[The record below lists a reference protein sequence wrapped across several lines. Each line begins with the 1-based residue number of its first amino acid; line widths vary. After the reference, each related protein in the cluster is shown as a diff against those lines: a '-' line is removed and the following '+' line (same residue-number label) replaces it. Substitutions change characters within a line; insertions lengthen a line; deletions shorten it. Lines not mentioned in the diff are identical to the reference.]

1 MRRRGFTLIELL
13 VVMAIISILVG
24 LLLSAVQK
32 VREASNRTV
41 CLNNMH
47 QICLASHLYHS
58 TYNVLPP
65 LRVCPAPWMN
75 GQDYLCRQ
83 AGGVTQTS
91 DNQIWW
97 GPFDGRDGA
106 YLGGARPDYVPNGL
120 TYPFMEKN
128 PRLYQC
134 PNGIDINPNSPTYGS
149 PLQISYAL
157 NNMSGTPAGRPLVH
171 ILNGTAYV
179 LLGWEHANGP
189 ACMYAYDD
197 SPFQWPWPLS
207 SPEVPAHYVQ
217 RHTGAFG
224 AFYCDGHAV
233 MMQRSE
239 LGLKPGPLGH
249 EVAPTFFFMGDEP
262 CDL

>member
-1 MRRRGFTLIELL
+1 MRRRGFTLVELL

-24 LLLSAVQK
+24 LLLSAVQR
-32 VREASNRTV
+32 VREAAIRTV
-41 CLNNMH
+41 CLNNLH
-47 QICLASHLYHS
+47 QICLATHLYAD
-58 TYNVLPP
+58 TYGVLSP
-65 LRVCPAPWMN
+65 VYAN
-75 GQDYLCRQ
+75 GL
-83 AGGVTQTS
+83 
-91 DNQIWW
+91 WW
-97 GPFDGRDGA
+97 GPFDDRDGA
-106 YLGGARPDYVPNGL
+106 WLGQPLPDYVPNGL

-128 PRLYQC
+128 IHLYKC
-134 PNGIDINPNSPTYGS
+134 PNGIDINPNSPSVGQ

-157 NNMSGTPAGRPLVH
+157 NNISGTPAGRKLVH

-189 ACMYAYDD
+189 ACNYSYDD
-197 SPFQWPWPLS
+197 SPLLWPWPLS

-233 MMQRSE
+233 MMPRSD
-239 LGLKPGPLGH
+239 LGLRPGPLGH

-262 CDL
+262 FNL